1 MMAKT
6 ALVTGASSG
15 IGKAIAQE
23 LQAAGFQ
30 VYAAARRVERMT
42 DLEQIGIIP
51 IALDLTKE
59 DSIAA
64 CVDTI
69 LSKEKSIDVLINNAG
84 YGSYGAI
91 EDVPLEEAR
100 RQFDVNLFGMARLIQ
115 IVTPS
120 MRENHDGKIVNISSM
135 GGKIWTKF
143 GNIRWDRSLFSSDF
157 CSLLQS
163 KCSCVSET
171 SGTIQALDWCV
182 IISSCRNGYR
192 SQRRNTVGQFEVGAT
207 GNSYW
212 NRVCLSRGIDS
223 QSDQRA
229 DFALVRNN
237 KTPHAES
244 NLCRL
249 YENSHCHRNEKS
261 ACIFQSRC
269 TDSIHQP
276 Q

>member
-84 YGSYGAI
+84 
-91 EDVPLEEAR
+91 
-100 RQFDVNLFGMARLIQ
+100 
-115 IVTPS
+115 
-120 MRENHDGKIVNISSM
+120 
-135 GGKIWTKF
+135 
-143 GNIRWDRSLFSSDF
+143 
-157 CSLLQS
+157 
-163 KCSCVSET
+163 
-171 SGTIQALDWCV
+171 
-182 IISSCRNGYR
+182 
-192 SQRRNTVGQFEVGAT
+192 
-207 GNSYW
+207 
-212 NRVCLSRGIDS
+212 
-223 QSDQRA
+223 
-229 DFALVRNN
+229 
-237 KTPHAES
+237 
-244 NLCRL
+244 
-249 YENSHCHRNEKS
+249 
-261 ACIFQSRC
+261 
-269 TDSIHQP
+269 
-276 Q
+276 